1 MRRLH
6 ATSGPVAARSALRAP
21 MSARLRRTLLGVSA
35 LLWLSG
41 VLWLLA
47 HFLFPAHNEFGA
59 LPNRWEAPLMRLH
72 GLIAVAAVFLFGWV
86 GAGHIVARWSEAAN
100 RVSGLWLLGCA
111 ALLVLSGYALYY
123 STGALH
129 EGSDLLHEALGV
141 LAIVAALAHWL
152 RVRRAEAA

>member
-6 ATSGPVAARSALRAP
+6 ATRGQVAARSALRAP
-21 MSARLRRTLLGVSA
+21 MSMGLRRALLWVSA

-41 VLWLLA
+41 ILWLLA
-47 HFLFPAHNEFGA
+47 HFLFPAHNEFGV

-86 GAGHIVARWSEAAN
+86 GAGHIVARWSAAAN
-100 RVSGLWLLGCA
+100 RVSGLWLLGA
-111 ALLVLSGYALYY
+111 ACLLVLSGYALYY
-123 STGALH
+123 SSGALH
-129 EGSDLLHEALGV
+129 EGAGTLHEGLGV

-152 RVRRAEAA
+152 RVGRAQ

>member
-1 MRRLH
+1 MRHLH
-6 ATSGPVAARSALRAP
+6 ATPGQVAAHSALRTP
-21 MSARLRRTLLGVSA
+21 MSARLRRTLLAVSA

-59 LPNRWEAPLMRLH
+59 LPSPWEAPLMRVH

-86 GAGHIVARWSEAAN
+86 GAGHIVARWSAATN
-100 RVSGLWLLGCA
+100 RISGLWLLGCA
-111 ALLVLSGYALYY
+111 CLLLLSGYALYY
-123 STGALH
+123 SSGAMH
-129 EGSDLLHEALGV
+129 EGSGVLHEWLGV

-152 RVRRAEAA
+152 RVRRAG